1 MCVCVCVCMACA
13 YYVTDPF
20 CTYLDANHD
29 PPEIH
34 RLVPNYGSSSGGET
48 IAIIG
53 TRMHSRELITTRHIV
68 CVSEL
73 LSDRLHILAA
83 YK

>member
-1 MCVCVCVCMACA
+1 MFPIDNHQYDASFVFCCNHF
-13 YYVTDPF
+13 TGHF
-20 CTYLDANHD
+20 CTCVDANHD

-53 TRMHSRELITTRHIV
+53 TRMHSRE
-68 CVSEL
+68 
-73 LSDRLHILAA
+73 
-83 YK
+83 

>member
-1 MCVCVCVCMACA
+1 MCLDIVDLLSSKVKNQPPIFEAIGC
-13 YYVTDPF
+13 TPITLLTPF
-20 CTYLDANHD
+20 CTCIDANHD

-53 TRMHSRELITTRHIV
+53 TRMHSR
-68 CVSEL
+68 
-73 LSDRLHILAA
+73 
-83 YK
+83 K